1 MRLRI
6 FLILMIS
13 YVFGDAQEK
22 IPLYQGKAP
31 GSEMWNWE
39 EKELLVG
46 GMRLVFDVVQP
57 ELIAYVPAKPNGT
70 AVIIAPGG
78 AFHALA
84 IDHEGT
90 DVAKWLNAK
99 GVTAFVLKYRLSHD
113 DPNHPEN
120 NFSTLMAKRDF
131 RKLDSI
137 NNMIIPLALQDG
149 LAAMRYVRAHADQYH
164 IQPGKIGFMGFS
176 AGATL
181 TLSVVYSAKASD
193 RPNFVA
199 PVYAYEN
206 AIIGNQV
213 PKENTPIFVAAASDD
228 DLGFATHSVHIYLK
242 WLEAG
247 QPAEL
252 HMYQQGKHG
261 FGMRK
266 QNLPVDGWIDRFGD
280 WLKQLG
286 LL

>member
-1 MRLRI
+1 
-6 FLILMIS
+6 
-13 YVFGDAQEK
+13 
-22 IPLYQGKAP
+22 
-31 GSEMWNWE
+31 
-39 EKELLVG
+39 
-46 GMRLVFDVVQP
+46 
-57 ELIAYVPAKPNGT
+57 
-70 AVIIAPGG
+70 
-78 AFHALA
+78 
-84 IDHEGT
+84 
-90 DVAKWLNAK
+90 
-99 GVTAFVLKYRLSHD
+99 
-113 DPNHPEN
+113 
-120 NFSTLMAKRDF
+120 MAKRDF

-149 LAAMRYVRAHADQYH
+149 LAAMRYVRTHAGQYH

-181 TLSVVYSAKASD
+181 TMSVVYSANASD